1 MTEQI
6 SDGEY
11 RRIWLSRGEN
21 IALGI
26 EIIEWIYD
34 ENMRLARLEVEL
46 RVVKK
51 KMRNVTN
58 LGGKCVAYRVGSCS
72 MKLNEWA
79 GSNTY
84 DRIQDSNSRE
94 ENNGFSSEVMI
105 MKPVVGWWDIG

>member
-34 ENMRLARLEVEL
+34 ENMRLARLEV
-46 RVVKK
+46 VIK
-51 KMRNVTN
+51 
-58 LGGKCVAYRVGSCS
+58 GGQKEDEKCYKFRG
-72 MKLNEWA
+72 
-79 GSNTY
+79 
-84 DRIQDSNSRE
+84 
-94 ENNGFSSEVMI
+94 
-105 MKPVVGWWDIG
+105 